1 MKKKSRTNL
10 LSSFKVFAVLL
21 PLMLMFTACGNNMGA
36 TSTEAGELT
45 GSQQSGSEQEDGVM
59 LQGYD
64 ISTYEIVYSSQDAN
78 SEVLAQ
84 WLANEIRDLTELQ
97 LTVKSDEAEITGREI
112 LIGVTNRTGC
122 SFTTQ
127 TLKQNG
133 YLIGVDET
141 SVCARGADAVG
152 TRYAVCDLMTAFT
165 ESLAEGKE
173 VMLADSKV
181 AQIPESNTLKAM
193 SFNVLYDDI
202 STQRELSVI
211 QTILRNFP
219 DTFGIQE
226 GTLHWMQYFRKTIGS
241 IYGSVGIGRDGTEDS
256 EHTAIFYRKDC
267 FELVEGAT
275 KWLSDTPDKVSKF
288 EESSQTRIFTYA
300 ILTDKQTDTNI
311 LVVNAHLDQTSG
323 VGRDRQA
330 VVLMEFIQ
338 QYPEYPVVLTGDFN
352 TMDTS
357 ETYKI
362 VTEQLLDAAETAE
375 VSEKSF
381 TYIGSKK
388 TIDFIFVSPEK
399 IDVLNYR
406 VITRIENGRV
416 PSDHY
421 PIIMEYNITNEKSGK
436 E

>member
-36 TSTEAGELT
+36 ASTEAGELT

-127 TLKQNG
+127 PLKQNG

-152 TRYAVCDLMTAFT
+152 TRYAVCDLMTAFA

-256 EHTAIFYRKDC
+256 EHTAIFYRKDR